1 MAGEMSTTT
10 KKKKAVTDGPKKTD
24 KPKNQAGAG
33 RTKIPPPR
41 LPGEPGSGHKK
52 LTAVSELKQLFV
64 EMDLPDRIVPNNVKT
79 YHYNRSSGEL
89 KIQLQ
94 NGFEK
99 AFDKENIIKF
109 DHYVEGRLKSGVFD
123 RIKGVSRGSASI
135 VSMRRGKPGFVEIT
149 GKLGFFS
156 KTLTFADASLPD
168 LP

>member
-1 MAGEMSTTT
+1 MAGEMSTTS
-10 KKKKAVTDGPKKTD
+10 KKKKAVSDGPKKTG
-24 KPKNQAGAG
+24 KSKTHATSGK
-33 RTKIPPPR
+33 TKVPPPL
-41 LPGEPGSGHKK
+41 LPGEPGSRHKK
-52 LTAVSELKQLFV
+52 LSTVSELKQLFT
-64 EMDLPDRIVPNNVKT
+64 EMDLPDKIVPNNTKS

-89 KIQLQ
+89 QIHLR

-109 DHYVEGRLKSGVFD
+109 DNQIEGRLKPGVFD

-135 VSMRRGKPGFVEIT
+135 VSMNRGKPGFIDIK

-156 KTLTFADASLPD
+156 KTLTFADADLPD